1 MFETTLGGRAI
12 MEKNILIIK
21 QVEQEGPG
29 LIEKI
34 FAENGW
40 GLKTVE
46 LSHGEKL
53 PSDFDETGAL
63 VVLGGPM
70 NVYEE
75 KQYPFLKEEESLIR
89 KALIEEVPILG
100 ICLGAQLLAK
110 TCGARIK
117 KAPQK
122 EIGWYKV
129 EKTGDGKKD
138 ALFKESPDHV
148 QVFQWHEDTFD
159 IPEGAVLLAEGKDCK
174 NQAFRVGLNAYGL
187 QFHIEVTEDMVQS
200 WLQSGEEAVVEKIL
214 KDTKKV
220 KESYHTEAKRILLN
234 FMRIAESFLR
244 LRRVIKLFVEEGK
257 ETKKRQPALWWNS
270 KERELTTT
278 KNE

>member
-1 MFETTLGGRAI
+1 
-12 MEKNILIIK
+12 MEKHILIIK

-34 FAENGW
+34 FTANGW
-40 GLKTVE
+40 QLKTVE
-46 LSHGEKL
+46 LSQGEKL
-53 PSDFDETGAL
+53 PSDFDETGAI

-75 KQYPFLKEEESLIR
+75 KQYPFLKAEESLIR
-89 KALIEEVPILG
+89 KALIEEVPVLG

-117 KAPQK
+117 KAPHK
-122 EIGWYKV
+122 EIGWYIV

-138 ALFKESPDHV
+138 ALFNAGPDRV

-174 NQAFRVGLNAYGL
+174 NQAFRVGQNAYGL
-187 QFHIEVTEDMVQS
+187 QFHIEVTEDMIRS
-200 WLQSGEEAVVEKIL
+200 WFESGEEEAVVEKVL
-214 KDTKKV
+214 RDTKKV
-220 KESYHTEAKRILLN
+220 RENYHTEAKRILLN
-234 FMRIAESFLR
+234 FMRIAESSLR

-257 ETKKRQPALWWNS
+257 ETKKRQPALWWSS
-270 KERELTTT
+270 KERALATA
-278 KNE
+278 KDV

>member
-1 MFETTLGGRAI
+1 
-12 MEKNILIIK
+12 MEKHILIIK

-34 FAENGW
+34 FAADGW
-40 GLKTVE
+40 VLRTVE
-46 LSHGEKL
+46 LLHGEKL

-75 KQYPFLKEEESLIR
+75 KQYPFLKEEELLIR
-89 KALIEEVPILG
+89 KALIEEVPVLG
-100 ICLGAQLLAK
+100 ICLGAQFLAK
-110 TCGARIK
+110 TCGARVK
-117 KAPQK
+117 KAPHK

-138 ALFKESPDHV
+138 ALFTTGPDRI

-159 IPEGAVLLAEGKDCK
+159 VPEGAILLAEGKDCK
-174 NQAFRVGLNAYGL
+174 NQAFRVGQNAYGL
-187 QFHIEVTEDMVQS
+187 QFHIEVTEDMIQN
-200 WLQSGEEAVVEKIL
+200 WLQSGQEEAVVEKIL
-214 KDTKKV
+214 RDTKKV
-220 KESYHTEAKRILLN
+220 WENYHTEAKRILLN

-244 LRRVIKLFVEEGK
+244 LRQVIKLFVEEGK
-257 ETKKRQPALWWNS
+257 ETKRRKPALWWS
-270 KERELTTT
+270 AKERALTTT
-278 KNE
+278 KE

>member
-1 MFETTLGGRAI
+1 VRII
-12 MEKNILIIK
+12 MEKHILIIK

-29 LIEKI
+29 LIETI
-34 FAENGW
+34 LASNGW
-40 GLKTVE
+40 DLRIVE

-75 KQYPFLKEEESLIR
+75 KQYPFLKEEEALIR
-89 KALIEEVPILG
+89 KALIDEVPVLG

-110 TCGARIK
+110 TCGAQIK
-117 KAPQK
+117 KAPHK

-138 ALFKESPDHV
+138 ILFNAGSDRI

-174 NQAFRVGLNAYGL
+174 NQAFRVGQNAYGL
-187 QFHIEVTEDMVQS
+187 QFHIEVTEDMIRS
-200 WLQSGEEAVVEKIL
+200 WFQSGEEADVEKIL
-214 KDTKKV
+214 RDTKNV
-220 KESYHTEAKRILLN
+220 WENYHTEAKRILLS
-234 FMRIAESFLR
+234 FMRIAESSLR
-244 LRRVIKLFVEEGK
+244 LRRVIKLFVGEGRV
-257 ETKKRQPALWWNS
+257 TRKRKPALWWS
-270 KERELTTT
+270 TKERALTST
-278 KNE
+278 KQ

>member
-1 MFETTLGGRAI
+1 M
-12 MEKNILIIK
+12 MEKHILIIK

-29 LIEKI
+29 LIEKM
-34 FAENGW
+34 FAANGW
-40 GLKTVE
+40 GFMTIE
-46 LSHGEKL
+46 LSRNEKL
-53 PSDFDETGAL
+53 PSDFDGIGAL

-110 TCGARIK
+110 TCGGQVK
-117 KAPQK
+117 KAPHK

-129 EKTGDGKKD
+129 EKTVDGKKD
-138 ALFKESPDHV
+138 TLFAAGPDHI

-174 NQAFRVGLNAYGL
+174 NQAFRVGQNAYGL
-187 QFHIEVTEDMVQS
+187 QFHIEVTEDMIRNWFQS
-200 WLQSGEEAVVEKIL
+200 EEEAIVKKIF

-220 KESYHTEAKRILLN
+220 AENYHTEAKRILLD
-234 FMRIAESFLR
+234 FMRITESSLR
-244 LRRVIKLFVEEGK
+244 LRRVIKFFVEEGR
-257 ETKKRQPALWWNS
+257 ETKKRQPALRWNS
-270 KERELTTT
+270 KESSLTTA
-278 KNE
+278 KDA

>member
-1 MFETTLGGRAI
+1 
-12 MEKNILIIK
+12 MEKHILIIK

-29 LIEKI
+29 LIETF
-34 FAENGW
+34 FAANGW
-40 GLKTVE
+40 GLRTVE

-75 KQYPFLKEEESLIR
+75 TQYPFLKEEELLIR
-89 KALIEEVPILG
+89 KALIEEVPVLG

-110 TCGARIK
+110 TCGARVQ
-117 KAPQK
+117 KAPHK

-138 ALFKESPDHV
+138 ALFTTGPDRI

-159 IPEGAVLLAEGKDCK
+159 VPEGAILLAVGKDCK
-174 NQAFRVGLNAYGL
+174 NQAFRVGQNAYGL
-187 QFHIEVTEDMVQS
+187 QFHIEVTEDMIRR
-200 WLQSGEEAVVEKIL
+200 WLQLEEEAIVEKIL
-214 KDTKKV
+214 RDTKHV
-220 KESYHTEAKRILLN
+220 RESYHTEAKQILSN
-234 FMRIAESFLR
+234 FMHIAESSLGLR
-244 LRRVIKLFVEEGK
+244 QVIKLFAGEGK
-257 ETKKRQPALWWNS
+257 ETKRRKPAL
-270 KERELTTT
+270 
-278 KNE
+278 

>member
-1 MFETTLGGRAI
+1 
-12 MEKNILIIK
+12 MEKHILIIK

-29 LIEKI
+29 LIENI
-34 FAENGW
+34 FAANGW
-40 GLKTVE
+40 ALRIVE
-46 LSHGEKL
+46 LSHNEKL
-53 PSDFDETGAL
+53 PSVFDETGAL

-89 KALIEEVPILG
+89 KALIEEVPVLG

-110 TCGARIK
+110 TCGAQVK

-129 EKTGDGKKD
+129 KTTEDGKKD
-138 ALFKESPDHV
+138 TLFNNRPDRI

-174 NQAFRVGLNAYGL
+174 NQAFRVGQNAYGL
-187 QFHIEVTEDMVQS
+187 QFHIEVTEDMIRS
-200 WLQSGEEAVVEKIL
+200 WFQSGEEADFDKIL
-214 KDTKKV
+214 RDMTKV
-220 KESYHTEAKRILLN
+220 KDDYQREAKRVLLN
-234 FMRIAESFLR
+234 FMRIAESSLR
-244 LRRVIKLFVEEGK
+244 FRRVIKIFVDEGK
-257 ETKKRQPALWWNS
+257 ETKKKQHTLWWNC
-270 KERELTTT
+270 KERSLTTT
-278 KNE
+278 KDA

>member
-1 MFETTLGGRAI
+1 
-12 MEKNILIIK
+12 MEKHILIIK

-29 LIEKI
+29 LIEEI
-34 FAENGW
+34 FFAHGW
-40 GLKTVE
+40 GLKVVE
-46 LSHGEKL
+46 LSRGEKL

-89 KALIEEVPILG
+89 KALIEEVPVLG

-110 TCGARIK
+110 TCGARVK

-138 ALFKESPDHV
+138 ILFNTGADRI

-159 IPEGAVLLAEGKDCK
+159 LPEGAVLLVEGKDCK
-174 NQAFRVGLNAYGL
+174 NQAFRVGQNAYGL
-187 QFHIEVTEDMVQS
+187 QFHIEATEGMIRD
-200 WLQSGEEAVVEKIL
+200 WFQSGEEAIAEKIL
-214 KDTKKV
+214 RDTRKV
-220 KESYHTEAKRILLN
+220 RENYHAEAKKILLN
-234 FMRIAESFLR
+234 FMHITESSLR
-244 LRRVIKLFVEEGK
+244 LRRVIKLFVEEGR
-257 ETKKRQPALWWNS
+257 ETKKRQPSLWWNS
-270 KERELTTT
+270 KEGALTTA
-278 KNE
+278 KEV

>member
-1 MFETTLGGRAI
+1 
-12 MEKNILIIK
+12 MEKHILIIK

-34 FAENGW
+34 FAANGW

-46 LSHGEKL
+46 LSQGEKL

-63 VVLGGPM
+63 IVLGGPM

-89 KALIEEVPILG
+89 KALIEEVPVLG

-110 TCGARIK
+110 TCGARVK
-117 KAPQK
+117 KALQK

-138 ALFKESPDHV
+138 ILFNAGADRI
-148 QVFQWHEDTFD
+148 QVFQWHGDTFE

-174 NQAFRVGLNAYGL
+174 NQAFRVGQNAYGL
-187 QFHIEVTEDMVQS
+187 QFHIEVTEDMIRD
-200 WLQSGEEAVVEKIL
+200 WFQSGEGEGMVEKIL
-214 KDTKKV
+214 RDTKKV
-220 KESYHTEAKRILLN
+220 RENYHAEAERILLN
-234 FMRIAESFLR
+234 FMHIAESSLR
-244 LRRVIKLFVEEGK
+244 LRRVIKLFIEEGK
-257 ETKKRQPALWWNS
+257 ETKKRQPSLWWDP
-270 KERELTTT
+270 KERALTTV
-278 KNE
+278 KGA

>member
-1 MFETTLGGRAI
+1 M

-34 FAENGW
+34 FATNGW
-40 GLKTVE
+40 SLKTVE
-46 LSHGEKL
+46 LSYNEKL

-75 KQYPFLKEEESLIR
+75 KQYPFLKEEEFLIR
-89 KALIEEVPILG
+89 KALIEEVPVLG

-110 TCGARIK
+110 TCGARVK

-129 EKTGDGKKD
+129 EKTGEGKKD
-138 ALFKESPDHV
+138 TLFNKSPDHIK
-148 QVFQWHEDTFD
+148 VFQWHEDTLD
-159 IPEGAVLLAEGKDCK
+159 VPEGAVLIAEGKDCK
-174 NQAFRVGLNAYGL
+174 NQGFRVGQNAYGL
-187 QFHIEVTEDMVQS
+187 QFHIEVTEDMIQS
-200 WLQSGEEAVVEKIL
+200 WFHSGGKEAVDERIL
-214 KDTKKV
+214 RDTKKII
-220 KESYHTEAKRILLN
+220 ENYQIEAKQIILN
-234 FMRIAESFLR
+234 FMRIAESSLR
-244 LRRVIKLFVEEGK
+244 LRRVIKLFVEDGK
-257 ETKKRQPALWWNS
+257 TTKKRQPALWWS
-270 KERELTTT
+270 EKERTLTIR
-278 KNE
+278 KDG

>member
-1 MFETTLGGRAI
+1 
-12 MEKNILIIK
+12 MEKHILIIK
-21 QVEQEGPG
+21 HVEQEGPG
-29 LIEKI
+29 LIEDI
-34 FAENGW
+34 FAANGW
-40 GLKTVE
+40 TLRVIE
-46 LSHGEKL
+46 LSRGEKL
-53 PSDFDETGAL
+53 PSDFDEAGAL

-75 KQYPFLKEEESLIR
+75 KQYPFLQEEESLIR
-89 KALIEEVPILG
+89 KALIEEVPVLG

-110 TCGARIK
+110 TCGARVK

-138 ALFKESPDHV
+138 ILFNAGADRI

-159 IPEGAVLLAEGKDCK
+159 VPEGAVLLAEGKDCK
-174 NQAFRVGLNAYGL
+174 NQAFRVGQNAYGL
-187 QFHIEVTEDMVQS
+187 QFHIEVTEDVIRSWFQS
-200 WLQSGEEAVVEKIL
+200 CEEKAVVEKIM

-220 KESYHTEAKRILLN
+220 EEEYDTEAKRILLN
-234 FMRIAESFLR
+234 FMNIAESSLR
-244 LRRVIKLFVEEGK
+244 LRRVIKLFVDEGK

-270 KERELTTT
+270 KKRALTTA
-278 KNE
+278 KEV

>member
-1 MFETTLGGRAI
+1 
-12 MEKNILIIK
+12 MEKYILIIK

-34 FAENGW
+34 FVENGW
-40 GLKTVE
+40 GLRTVE
-46 LSHGEKL
+46 LSRNEKL
-53 PSDFDETGAL
+53 PSDFDGIGAL

-75 KQYPFLKEEESLIR
+75 KQYPFLKGEESLIR
-89 KALIEEVPILG
+89 KALIEEVPVLG

-110 TCGARIK
+110 TCGAQVK

-129 EKTGDGKKD
+129 EKTEEGKKD
-138 ALFKESPDHV
+138 TLFNTGPDRV

-159 IPEGAVLLAEGKDCK
+159 VPEGAVLLAEGKDCK
-174 NQAFRVGLNAYGL
+174 NQAFRVGQNAYGL
-187 QFHIEVTEDMVQS
+187 QFHIEVTEDMIRS
-200 WLQSGEEAVVEKIL
+200 WFQSGEEAVVEKIL

-220 KESYHTEAKRILLN
+220 KENYHTEAKRILLN
-234 FMRIAESFLR
+234 FMRIAESSLR

-257 ETKKRQPALWWNS
+257 ETKKRQPALWWSS
-270 KERELTTT
+270 KERALT
-278 KNE
+278 KVKEA